1 MADFILG
8 RIKFQFQGAWTTGAT
23 YIKDDVV
30 KFGGQ
35 SYVCMV
41 NHTAAANFY
50 SDLNAGT
57 PLWSLMTSGTDYKGE
72 WTSGNGTSTFFY
84 KINDVVKYGGI
95 NYICT
100 TSHFSTS
107 SFDPTKF
114 SVFVPG
120 FNWVSAGYTNG
131 GTYKLNDIVKYGPSL
146 YICTST
152 QPFTSSTDTIDLTKF
167 SLFVAGLD
175 YESSWNSATQYQPG
189 DTVSY
194 GGYTYQANTSNTN
207 SVPSTNPTDWTV
219 FTTGYSSAGI
229 WNSATPYKIGS
240 VINYGGNAYVALK
253 DNTNAAPAPAGDINW
268 SLLIQGFNYIDA
280 GWTNGTTYYPGDTV
294 RYASSTYRAK
304 ITHVGNNTSTRPD
317 LDTNATY
324 WSLVA
329 AGDSNSVLSARGDIL
344 TRSALTN
351 VALPI
356 GGVGAKLLS
365 DGTDPY
371 WGFDTGT
378 TNVLWVSPNGTDD
391 NATGRGLS
399 RERPYLTIQYAATKA
414 LALGG
419 TGTIRV
425 LTGLFNELLPIKVP
439 ANWAVY
445 GEDLR
450 STRIAP
456 DTTNDKGY
464 GVGISKDGVT
474 PNANATMFLMNNGTS
489 LRNCTLQNLT
499 GTATAADAYGLTRV
513 TGGVYIALDPAGAIT
528 SKSPYIQNVSTFGTR
543 AVGMKIDGSV
553 QASGYKT
560 MVANDFTQV
569 IDNGIG
575 VWCLNGGNAELVSV
589 FTYYAHIGYLADSG
603 SKIRATN
610 GNNSY
615 GDFGSLA
622 SGYSASETPYTA
634 TVNNRNNQAQV
645 GRVLISNGQVKR
657 IEQQYPGESYSS
669 ATISFSGTGSTATAT
684 PTFANNAV
692 KYISPTTGGVGHI
705 TVLGYAQTGTATQIT
720 LSASDTAATSSY
732 NGMRITITDG
742 TGSGQTGIIST
753 YNAGTKVATVV
764 TETGSAGWNL
774 FGGVTAPV
782 AAATTLDP
790 TTKYEIEPR
799 VQVVGGSFTNQALAR
814 AVVQNGTIT
823 AYYILDAGSG
833 YGSTPTVTIT
843 DPNATILATATPA
856 LGSGV
861 IRFWTITGA
870 GSGWIQSSATATISG
885 NGYAE
890 ILPTGAF
897 VYVSNYSSV
906 PVAGNSFQFA
916 NDAVT
921 NYYIVSVTDGGSGN
935 ATLRIYPNVTT
946 ANSPAHGTVAT
957 FRKFYSNVRLTGH
970 DFLNI
975 GTGGISTTNYP
986 GTPSVS
992 PDVTKQTVNQNL
1004 GRVFFTSTDQDGN
1017 FNVGNLFVV
1026 QQATGIA
1033 TLSSQYFSLA
1043 GLSSISLTP
1052 LSGFSSTINEFS
1064 NDATFTGASANKLPT
1079 QSAVKT
1085 YVDTQL
1091 GGGKNSVVV
1100 NTATIGNVLISSGSI
1115 STTDAGAISL
1125 GTTKLQAS
1133 YVPSLNADLT
1143 PKTYVDQYDA
1153 PNLQVISINTD
1164 NNITGSSATTNTAS
1178 LTSSLYTNYNAGSQ
1192 SVSIDPVLSP
1202 SFLSHMLVNNA
1213 VSVGINTNGRLIL
1226 TYNP

>member
-8 RIKFQFQGAWTTGAT
+8 RIKFQFQGPWTTGTA

-35 SYVCMV
+35 SYVCLI

-50 SDLNAGT
+50 TDLNAAT
-57 PLWSLMTSGTDYKGE
+57 PLWSVMTSGTDYKGD

-84 KINDVVKYGGI
+84 KLNDVVKYGGI

-100 TSHFSTS
+100 LSHFSAA
-107 SFDPTKF
+107 SFDPAKW
-114 SVFVPG
+114 SIYVPG

-146 YICTST
+146 YICTSAS
-152 QPFTSSTDTIDLTKF
+152 PFTSSTDTIDLTKF

-175 YESSWNSATQYQPG
+175 YESSWNSATAYQPG

-194 GGYTYQANTSNTN
+194 GGYTYTANLSNTN
-207 SVPSTNPTDWTV
+207 KVPSTNTSEWTV
-219 FTTGYSSAGI
+219 FTTGYSSAGV
-229 WNSATPYKIGS
+229 WSSSTAYKIGS
-240 VINYGGNAYVALK
+240 VINYGGNAYVALQ
-253 DNTNAAPAPAGDINW
+253 DNTNAAPAAAGDSNW
-268 SLLIQGFNYIDA
+268 SLLIKGFNFIDA
-280 GWTNGTTYYPGDTV
+280 GWINGTTYYPGDTV

-304 ITHVGNNTSTRPD
+304 ISHVGNNSTTRPD
-317 LDTNATY
+317 LDVGATY
-324 WSLVA
+324 WALVA

-356 GGVGAKLLS
+356 GGAGARLIS

-378 TNVLWVSPNGTDD
+378 TNVLWVSPSGTDD
-391 NATGRGLS
+391 TSTGRGSS
-399 RERPYLTIQYAATKA
+399 RERAYRTVQYAATRA

-425 LTGLFNELLPIKVP
+425 LTGQYTELLPIKVP
-439 ANWAVY
+439 ANWAIS

-450 STRIAP
+450 STRIGP
-456 DTTNDKGY
+456 DTTTDKGY

-474 PNANATMFLMNNGTS
+474 PNVNATMFLMNNGTS
-489 LRNCTLQNLT
+489 LRNATLQNLT

-513 TGGVYIALDPAGAIT
+513 TGGVYIALDPAGSIT

-553 QASGYKT
+553 QTGGYAT

-569 IDNGIG
+569 IDQGIG
-575 VWCLNGGNAELVSV
+575 VWCLGAGKAELVSV

-603 SKIRATN
+603 AKIRATN

-615 GDFGSLA
+615 GDYGSLA
-622 SGYSASETPYTA
+622 SGYDASETPYTA
-634 TVNNRNNQAQV
+634 TVNNRNNQARV

-684 PTFANNAV
+684 PTFVNNGV
-692 KYISPTTGGVGHI
+692 KYIAPTTGGVGHKI
-705 TVLGYAQTGTATQIT
+705 QSGYAQTGTTTSIT
-720 LSASDTAATSSY
+720 LSSSETAATSSY

-753 YNAGTKVATVV
+753 YNAGTKVATVT
-764 TETGSAGWNL
+764 TEAGSAGWDL

-782 AAATTLDP
+782 SAASALDP

-799 VQVVGGSFTNQALAR
+799 VQVVGGSFSNQAFAR
-814 AVVQNGTIT
+814 AVVQNGTIV
-823 AYYILDAGSG
+823 AYYITDSGSG
-833 YGSTPTVTIT
+833 YGSTPTITIT
-843 DPNATILATATPA
+843 DPNASVLATGTPA

-861 IRFWTITGA
+861 IRYWTISGA
-870 GSGWIQSSATATISG
+870 GTGWIQTSATATISG

-890 ILPTGAF
+890 ILPTGSY
-897 VYVSNYSSV
+897 VYVSNYSAL
-906 PVAGNSFQFA
+906 PIAGNSFQFA

-921 NYYIVSVTDGGSGN
+921 NYYIVSVTDAGSGN
-935 ATLRIYPNVTT
+935 ATLRVYPNITT
-946 ANSPAHGTVAT
+946 ANSPAHSTVAT
-957 FRKFYSNVRLTGH
+957 FRKLYSNVRLTGH

-975 GTGGISTTNYP
+975 GTGGIATTNYP
-986 GTPSVS
+986 GTPSIN

-1026 QQATGIA
+1026 QQATGTA
-1033 TLSSQYFSLA
+1033 TLSSQYFDLA
-1043 GLSSISLTP
+1043 GLSSITLTP

-1064 NDATFTGASANKLPT
+1064 NDSTFTGASANKVAT

-1100 NTATIGNVLISSGSI
+1100 NTATISNILIGNGSI
-1115 STTDAGAISL
+1115 TTTDSGAISL
-1125 GTTKLQAS
+1125 STTKLQAS
-1133 YVPSLNADLT
+1133 YVPSINTDLT
-1143 PKTYVDQYDA
+1143 PKTYVDQFDA
-1153 PNLQVISINTD
+1153 DNLQIISINTD
-1164 NNITGSSATTNTAS
+1164 NNITGSSATSTTSS
-1178 LTSSLYTNYNAGSQ
+1178 LTSGLYTNYNAGSQ
-1192 SVSIDPVLSP
+1192 TVSIDPTVNTG
-1202 SFLSHMLVNNA
+1202 FLSHMLVNNA
-1213 VSVGINTNGRLIL
+1213 VSVSINTNGRLIL